1 MKLTSAITLMIV
13 AGMLSA
19 CDRYR
24 VTLNDRPISEPL
36 PLFTNFQVAD
46 AALQNCLQQA
56 IIDQGIRRKQDLQTL
71 ICSHAGITSLE
82 GIEFFSSLH
91 TLNLANNN
99 LSNVSP
105 LLFLGNLD
113 AVNLEGNPS
122 LDCDSSDKLAA
133 HLPENGT
140 LILPEHCAAQK

>member
-1 MKLTSAITLMIV
+1 MKLTSALTLLII
-13 AGMLSA
+13 AGLLSA

-36 PLFTNFQVAD
+36 PLFTNFEVAD

-56 IIDQGIRRKQDLQTL
+56 VIDQSIRRKHDLETL
-71 ICSHAGITSLE
+71 ICSHAGITSIE
-82 GIEFFSSLH
+82 GIQLFSSLS

-99 LSNVSP
+99 LTDVSP

-113 AVNLEGNPS
+113 AVNLEGNPA
-122 LDCDSSDKLAA
+122 LDCTGTKNLAA
-133 HLPENGT
+133 HLPQDGT
-140 LILPEHCAAQK
+140 LILPEHCTAQK